1 MKRLK
6 EFFKLFK
13 KTLTRP
19 EMLVLPGQLAFFFI
33 LSVVPIITLIG
44 YCISFLNL
52 PISFTADVIE
62 KAFGAEIADLIM
74 PVLSTP
80 SFNIKFIITLII
92 GFLLSS
98 NGASSIIVTSNTI
111 YKIKDSGFFRR
122 RLKSL
127 IMTIFMVLLIIFI
140 LVVPVFGQKIID
152 LIRYVNLNARITDN
166 IEIVFNVIKGPV
178 SWFVI
183 FLFIKI
189 LYTMAPDRKLPSS
202 YVNVG
207 AIFTSISWVICTV
220 IYSYYVNHFARY
232 NYFYGSLANVVV
244 LMLWVYLL
252 AYIYVIG
259 MALNSQDEEIK
270 LEKTSQIEIQ
280 KK

>member
-1 MKRLK
+1 MRRLK
-6 EFFKLFK
+6 EFFKLFR

-52 PISFTADVIE
+52 PISFTADVIG
-62 KAFGAEIADLIM
+62 KAFGSEISNLIM

-80 SFNIKFIITLII
+80 SFNLKFIITLII

-122 RLKSL
+122 RLKAL
-127 IMTIFMVLLIIFI
+127 IMTIFMVLLILFI

-166 IEIVFNVIKGPV
+166 IELVFNVIKGPV